1 MTVDYGP
8 LAALV
13 GTWRGD
19 KGMDVAPDP
28 AGREENPYFETIT
41 FTPIGDVTNANTQ
54 VLVGLRYHQSV
65 RRKSTGLVF
74 HDQTGYWMWEV
85 ATGTV
90 IESLLIPRAVGV
102 LAGGR
107 WKAGPGPVVLEV
119 APAIDDPDWGIVQ
132 LPFMRDHARTVAF
145 RHRVLVDGDTLT
157 YDETTVVDIYGT
169 RFQHTDVPRR
179 PAHARLLRSRRLRW
193 DVCRPVPGRDQR
205 GGRAGLRF
213 AGRHPGPLA
222 GRASRSGASRCP
234 ANASPASIARCR
246 SVATPGNEQHRRP
259 GRQAEHRRG
268 EAESE
273 EGVERRRRSRR
284 LEHRSWNRARARI
297 RPRGVSCSR

>member
-19 KGMDVAPDP
+19 KGMDVAHDP

-107 WKAGPGPVVLEV
+107 WKAGPRRPRGRVGDRRPGLG
-119 APAIDDPDWGIVQ
+119 D
-132 LPFMRDHARTVAF
+132 RTVALHARPCSHRRLPPPGPRGR
-145 RHRVLVDGDTLT
+145 RHAHL
-157 YDETTVVDIYGT
+157 
-169 RFQHTDVPRR
+169 RR
-179 PAHARLLRSRRLRW
+179 DDRRRHLRNAVPAHQRTAAPCARSAPTITAAS
-193 DVCRPVPGRDQR
+193 VGRM
-205 GGRAGLRF
+205 
-213 AGRHPGPLA
+213 P
-222 GRASRSGASRCP
+222 
-234 ANASPASIARCR
+234 
-246 SVATPGNEQHRRP
+246 T
-259 GRQAEHRRG
+259 
-268 EAESE
+268 
-273 EGVERRRRSRR
+273 
-284 LEHRSWNRARARI
+284 
-297 RPRGVSCSR
+297 CSRT